1 MGEDLIE
8 KYAKLE
14 NINFKKAEKE
24 LKIFIDVLEKYIIKN
39 KKATFRGIGKF
50 RAFKSKPRYIS
61 NPVTREKMLIFP
73 KTTVKFDSSQSFRKK
88 F

>member
-14 NINFKKAEKE
+14 NISLKKAEKE
-24 LKIFIDVLEKYIIKN
+24 LKIFINILEKYIIKN
-39 KKATFRGIGKF
+39 KKVSFREIGKF
-50 RAFKSKPRYIS
+50 RTFKSKPRYVS
-61 NPVTREKMLIFP
+61 NPATREKMLIFP